1 MGLNRESGV
10 VYLPLMLMYVC
21 MYVVVVVDV
30 FIIVVLIVVVIVV
43 CLAPDSSRYWIADTY
58 DAAMVEGGSGVP
70 GNIDKGKCVDSR
82 LGWWW
87 SLRVQPQ
94 SCDDFSP
101 PPPSFLLWLCSA
113 LLEFVRLWYK
123 ERCDPYDDAAIMP
136 TPPNELLAELARR
149 YLMLYE
155 LITGNVYAF
164 PEENGTETGTDA
176 INALIQ
182 KTLVE
187 ENLA

>member
-1 MGLNRESGV
+1 M
-10 VYLPLMLMYVC
+10 
-21 MYVVVVVDV
+21 
-30 FIIVVLIVVVIVV
+30 
-43 CLAPDSSRYWIADTY
+43 
-58 DAAMVEGGSGVP
+58 
-70 GNIDKGKCVDSR
+70 
-82 LGWWW
+82 
-87 SLRVQPQ
+87 RVQPQ
-94 SCDDFSP
+94 SCDDCLPFP
-101 PPPSFLLWLCSA
+101 PHFWWLFCSA
-113 LLEFVRLWYK
+113 LQEFVRLWYK